1 MGSLFSTLFPSD
13 CRFCGAPLLNVSRV
27 PVCEGCI
34 RSILPT
40 SVPQCCVCAQV
51 LPLRYEFTN
60 GEARC
65 SDCAMEPPLF
75 ARAVAYSGYDAGLRE
90 MIHLLKYEQVRPAAN
105 VLGRML
111 AEAIEPLEGD
121 WDGRVPVVIPV
132 PLHSGK
138 MRQRGFN
145 QSELIAAAA
154 LRHLRR
160 KGLMP
165 GLSLNV
171 TALLRKRA
179 TASQVGMTLEQRQA
193 NIRGAFKVS
202 IPAQV
207 AERDVLLVDDV
218 FTTGATV
225 SECTRVLRRAG
236 AVNVYVA
243 TVARAL
249 KNTEMSVQP
258 NLQREASVLTQ
269 SAHA

>member
-1 MGSLFSTLFPSD
+1 
-13 CRFCGAPLLNVSRV
+13 
-27 PVCEGCI
+27 
-34 RSILPT
+34 
-40 SVPQCCVCAQV
+40 
-51 LPLRYEFTN
+51 
-60 GEARC
+60 
-65 SDCAMEPPLF
+65 
-75 ARAVAYSGYDAGLRE
+75 

-111 AEAIEPLEGD
+111 AEVIEPLEGD
-121 WDGRVPVVIPV
+121 WEGRVPIVVPV
-132 PLHSGK
+132 PLHSSK
-138 MRQRGFN
+138 LRQRGFN
-145 QSELIAAAA
+145 HSELIASAA

-165 GLSLNV
+165 ELSLNI
-171 TALLRKRA
+171 TALIRRRA
-179 TASQVGMTLEQRQA
+179 TESQVGMRMEQRQA
-193 NIRGAFKVS
+193 NMRGAFKVVT
-202 IPAQV
+202 PDQV

-249 KNTEMSVQP
+249 KHTETSIGPIQ
-258 NLQREASVLTQ
+258 QREESVLTW